1 MASSCS
7 FDVVSK
13 VEIQEVK
20 NAIEIASKELSQR
33 YDLKGSNSKIKFQDE
48 KEIVISSEDEYKL
61 KAVNDILQSKIFKRG
76 ISLKSLDY
84 QKIEKALGGTARQK
98 IILQQGIDSEK
109 AKKVSKTIRD
119 SKIKVQAQRHEDHVR
134 VTGKSRDALQE
145 VIQLLKSKDFEIDL
159 QFVNYR

>member
-7 FDVVSK
+7 FDIVSK

-20 NAIEIASKELSQR
+20 NAIETASKELAQR
-33 YDLKGSNSKIKFQDE
+33 YDLKGSNSTIKFQDD
-48 KEIVISSEDEYKL
+48 KEIIISSADEYKL
-61 KAVNDILQSKIFKRG
+61 GAVMDILQSKLLKRG
-76 ISLKSLDY
+76 ISLKSLVC

-98 IILQQGIDSEK
+98 ITLQQGIDAEK
-109 AKKVSKTIRD
+109 AKKVSKEIRD
-119 SKIKVQAQRHEDHVR
+119 SKIKVQAQIQGDQLR
-134 VTGKSRDALQE
+134 VTGKSRDDLQA